1 MKKYLLLFG
10 LFLMISAAAT
20 AQKGEKMQALKI
32 AYVTKALNLTETEA
46 QQFWPVYNKYYD
58 ELKAAREANKSDE
71 IAFEEKSLEIRKR
84 YKKDFK
90 KILVDD
96 ERVNKTLLI
105 DKNFAE
111 FLRKRLQERKKN
123 KKPAAAMI

>member
-90 KILVDD
+90 KVLVDD

-111 FLRKRLQERKKN
+111 FLRKRLQDRKKN